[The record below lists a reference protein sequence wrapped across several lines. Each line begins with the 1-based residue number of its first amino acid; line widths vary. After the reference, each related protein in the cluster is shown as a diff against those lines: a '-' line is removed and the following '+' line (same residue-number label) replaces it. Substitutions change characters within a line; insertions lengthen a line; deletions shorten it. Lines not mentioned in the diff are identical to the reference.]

1 MEFRSNV
8 TGRNPLQQRH
18 HCVLISP
25 VVGLLFDF
33 IYLSLDTGRKL
44 GRPRVTLQHCDH
56 LRH

>member
-33 IYLSLDTGRKL
+33 IYLSIL
-44 GRPRVTLQHCDH
+44 GYWKKIRPATCHLATL
-56 LRH
+56 